1 VQTSPMIA
9 YPRRMGSDR
18 RARNWGLSIVAGG
31 VAAIVALAAWQPW
44 RTTPSVEAATS
55 VGAVAEVEPLSIPA
69 DAGVL
74 VFGDS
79 WTYGSAATLPT
90 EGYAYRLG
98 WLSGWNV
105 TVDGVRGSGYM
116 RPGYDGPDFRR
127 RAEALDPSADYDL
140 IVIQGSINDRH
151 QGERGYRETVDATW
165 DTFERLY
172 PRAQIVIFG
181 PTPHEF
187 PVDEGTARIDA
198 DLEAAADARHW
209 WYISPLQEQW
219 LTPANYL
226 EMIDT
231 GAGRKHPSDRGHEYL
246 AEKLFAA
253 LTERSTTTDAG
264 ATRDDAPEP
273 VGP

>member
-1 VQTSPMIA
+1 MTSE
-9 YPRRMGSDR
+9 R
-18 RARNWGLSIVAGG
+18 RARGWGLGVVAAG

-44 RTTPSVEAATS
+44 QTTPSVAAATS
-55 VGAVAEVEPLSIPA
+55 VGAVTEVEPLSIPA
-69 DAGVL
+69 DADVL

-79 WTYGSAATLPT
+79 WTYGAAATIPT

-98 WLSGWNV
+98 GLSGWNV

-116 RPGYDGPDFRR
+116 KPGFDGPDFRR
-127 RAEALDPSADYDL
+127 RAQTLNPAADYDL
-140 IVIQGSINDRH
+140 IIIQGSINDRQ
-151 QGERGYRETVDATW
+151 QGERGYREAVDATW
-165 DTFERLY
+165 DTFARLF
-172 PRAQIVIFG
+172 PSAQIVIFG

-187 PVDEGTARIDA
+187 PIDEGTARIDA
-198 DLEAAADARHW
+198 DLDAAADARNW

-231 GAGRKHPSDRGHEYL
+231 GAGRKHPSDEGHAYL
-246 AEKLFAA
+246 ANKLFTA
-253 LTERSTTTDAG
+253 LTERSATTDAG
-264 ATRDDAPEP
+264 ATREDAPAP